1 MAIKLREKHTKE
13 NDILTHTS
21 ITKTLHG
28 LSAIRIIYSNFTFFL
43 QSIKNS
49 RYKVPNNLNN
59 LTQKLNS
66 SPKENNMNTDD
77 DLLWRILWKRK
88 FIIVFVG
95 FIFAI
100 LSIFYALSKPNIY
113 KASTV
118 LYPATS
124 ESNTGGLASLAG
136 QFGGLASLAGINLGG
151 GGTDKTGL
159 ALEILKSRLFLE
171 NFIAKHKLLPPLM
184 AANNWDAGSNTL
196 IFNDEIYNSET
207 NTWLREVKA
216 PKKPEPSSW
225 EAFKA
230 FKQVLSVST
239 DKENGMITLAI
250 EHYSPEVATQWL
262 LWLVDDINST
272 IREQDKVEAQ
282 NSIDYLSK
290 KLQETQLA
298 DMQTVFYQ
306 LIEEQTKTIM
316 LAEVSKEYVLK
327 TIDPANAPEEK
338 VKPKR
343 ALIVVLGTMLGGILS
358 VLIVLIRYFSSKSSL
373 NKEARFSTGT
383 SSLTS
388 GK

>member
-1 MAIKLREKHTKE
+1 MKSHKLQGSTSKEVEAMNSKGFYQQHQLPEDNEIDLAELWHAIWSGKLL
-13 NDILTHTS
+13 IIA
-21 ITKTLHG
+21 ITALFV
-28 LSAIRIIYSNFTFFL
+28 I
-43 QSIKNS
+43 
-49 RYKVPNNLNN
+49 
-59 LTQKLNS
+59 S
-66 SPKENNMNTDD
+66 S
-77 DLLWRILWKRK
+77 
-88 FIIVFVG
+88 V
-95 FIFAI
+95 
-100 LSIFYALSKPNIY
+100 FYAMNQPNIY
-113 KASTV
+113 QATTLLAPAS
-118 LYPATS
+118 
-124 ESNTGGLASLAG
+124 EQGGASGLSKMAG

-171 NFIAKHKLLPPLM
+171 NFITKHQLLVPLI
-184 AANNWDAGSNTL
+184 AANNWDANSNTL
-196 IFNDEIYNSET
+196 TIDDEIYNSET
-207 NTWLREVKA
+207 NTWLRDVKA
-216 PKKPEPSSW
+216 PKKPEPSPW

-230 FKQVLSVST
+230 FKEVLSVST
-239 DKENGMITLAI
+239 DKESGMITLAI
-250 EHYSPEVATQWL
+250 EHYSPEVATEWL

-338 VKPKR
+338 AKPKR

-358 VLIVLIRYFSSKSSL
+358 VLVVLIRYFSNKSSQ
-373 NKEARFSTGT
+373 NKEVNFSAGT

>member
-1 MAIKLREKHTKE
+1 MRVTVKSHKLQGSTSKEVEAMNSKGFYQQHQLPEDNEIDLAELWHAIWSGKLL
-13 NDILTHTS
+13 IIA
-21 ITKTLHG
+21 ITALFV
-28 LSAIRIIYSNFTFFL
+28 I
-43 QSIKNS
+43 
-49 RYKVPNNLNN
+49 
-59 LTQKLNS
+59 S
-66 SPKENNMNTDD
+66 S
-77 DLLWRILWKRK
+77 
-88 FIIVFVG
+88 V
-95 FIFAI
+95 
-100 LSIFYALSKPNIY
+100 FYAMNQPNIY
-113 KASTV
+113 QATTLLAPAS
-118 LYPATS
+118 
-124 ESNTGGLASLAG
+124 EQGGASGLSKMAG

-171 NFIAKHKLLPPLM
+171 NFITKHQLLVPLI
-184 AANNWDAGSNTL
+184 AANNWDANSNTL
-196 IFNDEIYNSET
+196 TIDDEIYNSET
-207 NTWLREVKA
+207 NTWLRDVKA
-216 PKKPEPSSW
+216 PKKPEPSPW

-230 FKQVLSVST
+230 FKEVLSVST
-239 DKENGMITLAI
+239 DKESGMITLAI
-250 EHYSPEVATQWL
+250 EHYSPEVATEWL

-338 VKPKR
+338 AKPKR

-358 VLIVLIRYFSSKSSL
+358 VLVVLIRYFSNKSSQ
-373 NKEARFSTGT
+373 NKEVNFSAGT